1 MTERLRSVPLG
12 AIHTHTTL
20 QNRNT
25 TASMR
30 RQRREA
36 EQRVDHIARLQ
47 QSIAANGLERP
58 LEVVA
63 MSDHEAAHTGKR
75 FWLVGGHHRLEA
87 TKLLG
92 HQEVAITLLDGQGL
106 QAARQHS
113 YLQNA
118 ELFRQLEDDQR
129 IDNAW
134 RAINDPGLSTF
145 RDMTNK
151 ELADTFNVN
160 PRTVDRLRE
169 LRRRWA
175 AREQDID
182 YEAERSKAKE
192 DGQRGIRAFNQA
204 LDDYCSQNAMGLF
217 SHDYGSLKRELGRG
231 TTEAVMEERQ
241 LIARTVPTI
250 VQGLN
255 SFGLEKIESMRAA
268 LRAADAI
275 LAKAKTYYEACELA
289 DVRFLDS
296 SSSNLERYIRS
307 QEVEPMLHN
316 VLAPIDEEPDF

>member
-1 MTERLRSVPLG
+1 MTGRLQSVPLDS
-12 AIHTHTTL
+12 IHTHPTL

-25 TASMR
+25 TTSMR

-47 QSIAANGLERP
+47 QSIAANGLEKP

-63 MSDHEAAHTGKR
+63 MTHQEEARHGKR

-92 HQEVAITLLDGQGL
+92 YQEVAITLLQGQGL
-106 QAARQHS
+106 HAARQHS
-113 YLQNA
+113 YRQNG

-134 RAINDPGLSTF
+134 RAINDPSFSIF

-151 ELADTFNVN
+151 ELADTFNIN
-160 PRTVDRLRE
+160 QRTVDRMRE
-169 LRRRWA
+169 VRRRWA

-182 YEAERSKAKE
+182 YETERSKAKE

-204 LDDYCSQNAMGLF
+204 LDDYCSQEPMGLF
-217 SHDYGSLKRELGRG
+217 AQDYGNLKRELGRG
-231 TTEAVMEERQ
+231 TEEATMEERQ
-241 LIARTVPTI
+241 LIARTVPAI
-250 VQGLN
+250 MQGLN
-255 SFGLEKIESMRAA
+255 NFGLEKIDSMRAV
-268 LRAADAI
+268 LRAVDTI
-275 LAKAKTYYEACELA
+275 LAKSGTYYEACDLA
-289 DVRFLDS
+289 EARFLDS
-296 SSSNLERYIRS
+296 SSSNLERYIRG
-307 QEVEPMLHN
+307 QEVEAMLHN
-316 VLAPIDEEPDF
+316 VLVPVDEVPDF

>member
-1 MTERLRSVPLG
+1 MTERLRSVPLD
-12 AIHTHTTL
+12 AIDTHTTL

-25 TASMR
+25 TADMR

-47 QSIAANGLERP
+47 QSIAAKGLEKP

-63 MSDHEAAHTGKR
+63 MADHEAAHTGKR

-87 TKLLG
+87 IKLLG
-92 HQEVAITLLDGQGL
+92 HQEVVITLLDGQGL

-113 YLQNA
+113 YRQNG

-134 RAINDPGLSTF
+134 RAINDPSFSTF

-160 PRTVDRLRE
+160 SRTVDRVRE

-175 AREQDID
+175 AREQGID

-192 DGQRGIRAFNQA
+192 NGQRGIRAFNQT

-217 SHDYGSLKRELGRG
+217 TWDYGELKRELGRG
-231 TTEAVMEERQ
+231 TTEAAMEERQ
-241 LIARTVPTI
+241 LIARTIPTTI
-250 VQGLN
+250 QGLN
-255 SFGLEKIESMRAA
+255 SFGLEKIESMRAV

-275 LAKAKTYYEACELA
+275 LAKAKTYYEACDLA
-289 DVRFLDS
+289 DVRFLGS

-316 VLAPIDEEPDF
+316 VLDPIDEEPDF